1 MSSSSV
7 AAPAVVDKHA
17 ELLKMVAQCN
27 HYKCTLPQRHT
38 KSKEEKDFSHFFC
51 LSSSSSL
58 NTVVRT
64 FCMRCYMALI
74 DASPK
79 TVDCRLGVL
88 CGCGARYCGIKC
100 LVSDAQAH
108 KLVCES
114 VQWVLEDLVKS
125 RFRATEE
132 LNESAL
138 KCGGHVQIH
147 LLRADML
154 VAASDVVH
162 VLGLAAESVHGAEAF
177 ELAQKF
183 AQRTLSLCAKGC
195 LDEARALNMLGNV
208 ASHLSKYDAA
218 VAHFEAALNIKK
230 RLLGDDH
237 VDVSRVY
244 ISLSVVFR
252 RLGRLDEALAMCSS
266 ALEIFNKAPGD
277 HQIDI
282 SMCHQNMGN
291 ILMKQGKHE
300 EAMEH
305 HSTGLA
311 ITLKTEGETLNAAGF
326 LLNIGAVLS
335 GQEKLDEA
343 MEKFVSAL
351 RIYEKAKMDT
361 RVALCHYNIGGVLL
375 KQGKL
380 DAALEHARKSLAIRR
395 SKLPHEH
402 VDCGESHC
410 LIGDILRRSGKFAE
424 ALDELEN
431 ALRIRKNV
439 YGEMT
444 LQVANVY
451 EFKAF
456 CFFNLQKWREA
467 VTFYEAT
474 IHIRTVLLGADDAD
488 LVKLKVLLGKTEE
501 QLKAER
507 SSVERVSHAS
517 SASGGMLD
525 TKTKSPVSCCCCLLA
540 AAAAAIAAAC
550 RLLLLKP

>member
-1 MSSSSV
+1 
-7 AAPAVVDKHA
+7 
-17 ELLKMVAQCN
+17 
-27 HYKCTLPQRHT
+27 
-38 KSKEEKDFSHFFC
+38 
-51 LSSSSSL
+51 
-58 NTVVRT
+58 
-64 FCMRCYMALI
+64 
-74 DASPK
+74 
-79 TVDCRLGVL
+79 
-88 CGCGARYCGIKC
+88 
-100 LVSDAQAH
+100 
-108 KLVCES
+108 
-114 VQWVLEDLVKS
+114 
-125 RFRATEE
+125 
-132 LNESAL
+132 
-138 KCGGHVQIH
+138 
-147 LLRADML
+147 
-154 VAASDVVH
+154 
-162 VLGLAAESVHGAEAF
+162 
-177 ELAQKF
+177 
-183 AQRTLSLCAKGC
+183 
-195 LDEARALNMLGNV
+195 
-208 ASHLSKYDAA
+208 
-218 VAHFEAALNIKK
+218 
-230 RLLGDDH
+230 
-237 VDVSRVY
+237 
-244 ISLSVVFR
+244 
-252 RLGRLDEALAMCSS
+252 
-266 ALEIFNKAPGD
+266 
-277 HQIDI
+277 
-282 SMCHQNMGN
+282 MGN